1 MGRVRLRG
9 RVLEVARRI
18 DAPAEEVWDVL
29 VDTRRW
35 PEWGPSIRRVECS
48 DRRIRAGSAGRLWT
62 VGGLELPFE
71 ITTCE
76 GRRWSWRIAGVS
88 ATGHRVERLDR
99 GCRVVFEL
107 PVIAAG
113 YAPVCCIALSRIAGS
128 VE

>member
-1 MGRVRLRG
+1 MCRVRLRG
-9 RVLEVARRI
+9 RVLEVGRRI

-48 DRRIRAGSAGRLWT
+48 DRRIRTGSAGRLWT

-76 GRRWSWRIAGVS
+76 DRHWSWRVAGVS

-113 YAPVCCIALSRIAGS
+113 YASVCCIALSRIARS